1 MLTQPQLQRF
11 AHESGIRNLEIV
23 EKEVVL
29 TYFLQLL
36 SERGFLA
43 DMAFK
48 GGTCIRKTWL
58 GSNGRFSTDVD
69 FTATRQEK
77 SADDYVLQLAEIT
90 SQPFH
95 GIQFEIDMG
104 DRGWYEADDG
114 VSWGV
119 LPNYRHALSNG
130 VLKLQVSNRETP
142 TLLSDS
148 RPQLEISYFKLLP
161 FKPADLSC
169 LRIEEILAEKIRATY
184 QRNKPRDIWD
194 LDQFAGR
201 PFYEPLIRKLM
212 ITKLW
217 QVRDSFSPERW
228 NAKLEEARAWDWDD
242 LRQLVRGGVSD
253 PKQMLKRCA
262 GRFAF
267 LADMNADESEL
278 AVDSHQRRRALYE
291 KLVAECK
298 ALALEHRLT

>member
-11 AHESGIRNLEIV
+11 AHESGIRSLEIV

-58 GSNGRFSTDVD
+58 GPNGRFSTDVD
-69 FTATRQEK
+69 FTAMRQEK
-77 SADDYVLQLAEIT
+77 SADDSVLRLGEIT
-90 SQPFH
+90 AEPFH

-104 DRGWYEADDG
+104 NKGWYEADDS

-119 LPNYRHALSNG
+119 LPNYRHDLGDG

-142 TLLSDS
+142 TLPRDS
-148 RPQLEISYFKLLP
+148 RRQLEISYFKLLP
-161 FKPADLSC
+161 FKPANLHC

-194 LDQFAGR
+194 LDRFADR
-201 PFYEPLIRKLM
+201 PLYEPLIRKLV
-212 ITKLW
+212 IIKLW
-217 QVRDSFSPERW
+217 QARDGFSPERW
-228 NAKLEEARAWDWDD
+228 NAKLAEAKAWDWDD

-253 PKQMLKRCA
+253 PRQMLERCA
-262 GRFAF
+262 RRFAF
-267 LADMNADESEL
+267 LAGMNADEAAL
-278 AVDSHQRRRALYE
+278 AQDPYQRRLDIHQ
-291 KLVAECK
+291 KLAAECN

>member
-58 GSNGRFSTDVD
+58 GPNGRFSTDVD

-77 SADDYVLQLAEIT
+77 SADECVLQLAEIT
-90 SQPFH
+90 AQPFH
-95 GIQFEIDMG
+95 GVQFEIDMG
-104 DRGWYEADDG
+104 DKGWYEADDG
-114 VSWGV
+114 VSWGA
-119 LPNYRHALSNG
+119 LPNYRHDLGNG
-130 VLKLQVSNRETP
+130 ILKLQVSNRETP
-142 TLLSDS
+142 TLQPDS
-148 RPQLEISYFKLLP
+148 RPQLAISYFKLLP
-161 FKPADLSC
+161 FKPADLPC

-194 LDQFAGR
+194 LHNFADR
-201 PFYEPLIRKLM
+201 PFHEPLIRKLV
-212 ITKLW
+212 IIKLW
-217 QVRDSFSPERW
+217 QVGDSFSSDRW
-228 NAKLEEARAWDWDD
+228 NAKLNDARAWNWAD

-253 PKQMLKRCA
+253 PKLLLERCA
-262 GRFAF
+262 KRFAF
-267 LADMNADESEL
+267 LADMNADEAAL
-278 AVDSHQRRRALYE
+278 AADPYQRQYDIRH
-291 KLVAECK
+291 KLVSECI
-298 ALALEHRLT
+298 ALSLGHRLT

>member
-58 GSNGRFSTDVD
+58 GPNGRFSTDVD
-69 FTATRQEK
+69 FTAMRQGK
-77 SADDYVLQLAEIT
+77 SADDFVLRLAEIT
-90 SQPFH
+90 AETFH

-114 VSWGV
+114 ISWGV
-119 LPNYRHALSNG
+119 LPNYRHALGNG

-142 TLLSDS
+142 TLPPDS
-148 RPQLEISYFKLLP
+148 RRQLEVSYFKLLP
-161 FKPADLSC
+161 FKPAELPC

-194 LDQFAGR
+194 LDQFADR
-201 PFYEPLIRKLM
+201 PFYEPLIRKLV
-212 ITKLW
+212 IIKLW
-217 QVRDSFSPERW
+217 QVRDSFSPEHW
-228 NAKLEEARAWDWDD
+228 NAKLAEAKAWDWDD

-253 PKQMLKRCA
+253 PGQMLERCA
-262 GRFAF
+262 RRFAF
-267 LADMNADESEL
+267 LADMNADEAAL
-278 AVDSHQRRRALYE
+278 AADPHQRRHDVHE
-291 KLVAECK
+291 KLVADCN

>member
-217 QVRDSFSPERW
+217 QVRDSFSPEHW

-262 GRFAF
+262 RRFAF

-278 AVDSHQRRRALYE
+278 AVDSHQRRRDLYE

>member
-11 AHESGIRNLEIV
+11 AHESGIRSLDIV

-36 SERGFLA
+36 SERGFLS

-69 FTATRQEK
+69 FTAMRQGK
-77 SADDYVLQLAEIT
+77 SAEDSVLALAEIT
-90 SQPFH
+90 AEPFH

-104 DRGWYEADDG
+104 NKGWYEADDG

-119 LPNYRHALSNG
+119 LPNYQHALGRG

-142 TLLSDS
+142 TLPPDF
-148 RPQLEISYFKLLP
+148 RRQLEISYFRLLP
-161 FKPADLSC
+161 FKPADLLC

-194 LDQFAGR
+194 LDNFATR
-201 PFYEPLIRKLM
+201 PFHDPLIRKLVL
-212 ITKLW
+212 IKLW
-217 QVRDSFSPERW
+217 QVNDSFSPDGW
-228 NAKLEEARAWDWDD
+228 NTKLAKAKSWDWDD
-242 LRQLVRGGVSD
+242 LRQLVRGGASD
-253 PKQMLKRCA
+253 PQQTLNRCSQ
-262 GRFAF
+262 RFAF
-267 LADMNADESEL
+267 LAEMNADEAAL
-278 AVDSHQRRRALYE
+278 AEDTYRRRSDTHE
-291 KLVAECK
+291 KLVAECS
-298 ALALEHRLT
+298 ALAQEHRLT

>member
-58 GSNGRFSTDVD
+58 GANGRFSTDGD

-77 SADDYVLQLAEIT
+77 SAADCVLQLAEIT
-90 SQPFH
+90 AQPFH
-95 GIQFEIDMG
+95 GVQFEIDMG
-104 DRGWYEADDG
+104 DKGWYEADDG

-119 LPNYRHALSNG
+119 LPNYRHNLSNG

-142 TLLSDS
+142 ALPLDS

-161 FKPADLSC
+161 FKPADLRC
-169 LRIEEILAEKIRATY
+169 LRIEEL
-184 QRNKPRDIWD
+184 
-194 LDQFAGR
+194 L
-201 PFYEPLIRKLM
+201 
-212 ITKLW
+212 
-217 QVRDSFSPERW
+217 PE
-228 NAKLEEARAWDWDD
+228 
-242 LRQLVRGGVSD
+242 
-253 PKQMLKRCA
+253 
-262 GRFAF
+262 
-267 LADMNADESEL
+267 
-278 AVDSHQRRRALYE
+278 
-291 KLVAECK
+291 
-298 ALALEHRLT
+298 

>member
-11 AHESGIRNLEIV
+11 AHESGIRSLEIV

-58 GSNGRFSTDVD
+58 GSIGRFSTDVD
-69 FTATRQEK
+69 FTATRKEK
-77 SADDYVLQLAEIT
+77 SADDSVMQLAEMT
-90 SQPFH
+90 AEPFH
-95 GIQFEIDMG
+95 SIQFEIDMG
-104 DRGWYEADDG
+104 DKGWYEADDG

-119 LPNYRHALSNG
+119 LPNYRHDLGNG

-142 TLLSDS
+142 TLTPDT
-148 RPQLEISYFKLLP
+148 RAQLEISYFKLLP
-161 FKPADLSC
+161 FAPADLSC

-184 QRNKPRDIWD
+184 QRNKPRDVWD
-194 LDQFAGR
+194 LDNFADR
-201 PFYEPLIRKLM
+201 PFYEPLIRKLV
-212 ITKLW
+212 IIKLW

-228 NAKLEEARAWDWDD
+228 NVKLAEAKAWDWGD

-253 PKQMLKRCA
+253 PGQMLARCSK
-262 GRFAF
+262 RFAF
-267 LADMNADESEL
+267 LAEMTADEAAL
-278 AVDSHQRRRALYE
+278 AADPYHRKPDIHQ
-291 KLVAECK
+291 KLVAECN